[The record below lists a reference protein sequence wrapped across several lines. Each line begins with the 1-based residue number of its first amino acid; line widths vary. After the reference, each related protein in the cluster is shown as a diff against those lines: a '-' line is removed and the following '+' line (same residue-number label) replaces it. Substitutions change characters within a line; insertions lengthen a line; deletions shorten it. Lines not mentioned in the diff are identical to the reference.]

1 MCTTPNKEYADM
13 LDVPAKPARPYTR
26 NSPLPQ
32 TEEHRIE
39 QMTDRRPTSGL
50 NLFQSRDWRITFER
64 KVTENPYALDKI
76 SG

>member
-32 TEEHRIE
+32 TEEQRIE
-39 QMTDRRPTSGL
+39 QMTDLEKETNKWIESLTTLLGA
-50 NLFQSRDWRITFER
+50 NKWNIWLF
-64 KVTENPYALDKI
+64 
-76 SG
+76 

>member
-32 TEEHRIE
+32 TEEQRIE
-39 QMTDRRPTSGL
+39 QMTDLEKETNKWIESLTTLLGA
-50 NLFQSRDWRITFER
+50 NKWNI
-64 KVTENPYALDKI
+64 
-76 SG
+76 